1 MNKFSSNSFIS
12 YSDRI
17 EKGVEEED
25 PVLDKNYST
34 GSYTRILDEGQD
46 NTAVW

>member
-12 YSDRI
+12 FSDRI

-34 GSYTRILDEGQD
+34 GSYRRISDEGQH
-46 NTAVW
+46 NTGVW